1 MIRRINFTGRK
12 KLPRSHASIM
22 LYTNPD
28 GPSEFTAA
36 LDLSGADLPAEARVY
51 VEAYYRAAFQRFA
64 FGTVASAGQYAGQR
78 WTLDQLQ
85 SQIAFF
91 RVKIVDERADIGRII
106 GIIERIKPRSSDER
120 NLGEN
125 SLLWVHFVDLGDQI
139 WRLNLSEDEGMP
151 VLEVNRELQTDSS
164 VAEFVRSHPL
174 FFGLVYPAAVR
185 EILAYVL
192 HRDDY
197 PVGDEDDWRAQ
208 WLRLGAAWSGTPVTE
223 RDFRE
228 WDDADKIDWING
240 VVEAFCQRFNVRGG
254 IEAYLTGEGS

>member
-1 MIRRINFTGRK
+1 MIRRINFTGRR
-12 KLPRSHASIM
+12 KLPRTHASVM

-36 LDLSGADLPAEARVY
+36 LDLNGADLPAEARVY
-51 VEAYYRAAFQRFA
+51 VEAYYRASLQRFD
-64 FGTVASAGQYAGQR
+64 FGTVASAGQYAGRR

-106 GIIERIKPRSSDER
+106 GIIERIKPRTSDER
-120 NLGEN
+120 SLAET
-125 SLLWVHFVDLGDQI
+125 SLLWVNFVDLGDQI
-139 WRLNLSEDEGMP
+139 WRLHLSEDEGMP

-164 VAEFVRSHPL
+164 VSEFVRGHPL

-185 EILAYVL
+185 EILAHVL
-192 HRDDY
+192 HADDY
-197 PVGDEDDWRAQ
+197 PSDEDDWRGQ
-208 WLRLGAAWSGTPVTE
+208 WLRLGAAWSGVPVTT

-228 WDDADKIDWING
+228 WDESDRSDWING
-240 VVEAFCQRFNVRGG
+240 VVDAFCQRFSVRAGV
-254 IEAYLTGEGS
+254 EAYLTGEGS

>member
-36 LDLSGADLPAEARVY
+36 LDFNGADLPADARVY
-51 VEAYYRAAFQRFA
+51 VEAYYRAAFQRFD
-64 FGTVASAGQYAGQR
+64 FGTVASAGQYADQR

-106 GIIERIKPRSSDER
+106 GIIERIKPRSSDNRHLAET
-120 NLGEN
+120 
-125 SLLWVHFVDLGDQI
+125 SLLWVNFVDLGDQI
-139 WRLNLSEDEGMP
+139 WRLYLSEDDDMP

-164 VAEFVRSHPL
+164 VSEFVRSHPL

-192 HRDDY
+192 RADAY

-208 WLRLGAAWSGTPVTE
+208 WLRLGAAWSGAPVTE

-228 WDDADKIDWING
+228 WDEADKADWING
-240 VVEAFCQRFNVRGG
+240 VVDAFCQRFSVRANV
-254 IEAYLTGEGS
+254 EAYLTGEGS